1 MSKDCESAK
10 RTLSE
15 LYFANDIK
23 KAPADI
29 ETAPLALET
38 LPPELLAI
46 SLAGYADWGDLAKL
60 ACVQSS
66 WKNLVADS
74 AEFQGRD
81 SQWELAMSLLHGD
94 DKHAGGSICRYGGM
108 ETEERAL
115 AANNRGLQRNESL
128 AVKYLHKI
136 AGISVDGIVNNGE
149 SLDSKSVLPGDQS
162 SDETIKHGM
171 VDEPALIE
179 LANCYLHGIGVERN
193 PRLAI
198 HYLVTAYHCK
208 KSLRAAH
215 TLAMLYEYPDMS
227 CNQIEIDVVAAFEWF
242 KAAAV
247 NDHVPSMAELALCYE
262 LGCGVEQDDSEAL
275 EWYTKAANKGCSPS
289 HYSVG
294 EHFEEARG
302 VRMDHEEAV
311 LWYYKAAKLG
321 EEDGFNGLKR
331 LKDTARRIIPECD
344 HEAMN
349 LLNVDAQAM
358 GVMMNE

>member
-1 MSKDCESAK
+1 MSKESAK

-15 LYFANDIK
+15 LYFANDT
-23 KAPADI
+23 KAPADE
-29 ETAPLALET
+29 ETAPHTLET
-38 LPPELLAI
+38 LPPELQAI
-46 SLAGYADWGDLAKL
+46 SLVGYADWGDLAKL

-66 WKNLVADS
+66 WKNLVHDS

-81 SQWELAMSLLHGD
+81 AKWTLAMSLLHGD
-94 DKHAGGSICRYGGM
+94 DKHAGDSICRYGGS
-108 ETEERAL
+108 ESEEERAL
-115 AANNRGLQRNESL
+115 TANNRGLQRNESL
-128 AVKYLHKI
+128 AVKYLHEI
-136 AGISVDGIVNNGE
+136 AGVSADGRGNNGE
-149 SLDSKSVLPGDQS
+149 SLDSKSVLPGDEF
-162 SDETIKHGM
+162 SDERINHGT
-171 VDEPALIE
+171 VDEPALFE

-193 PRLAI
+193 PQLAI

-208 KSLRAAH
+208 SSLRAAH

-227 CNQIEIDVVAAFEWF
+227 CDQIEIDVVAAFEWF

-247 NDHVPSMAELALCYE
+247 KNHVSSMAELALCYE

-275 EWYTKAANKGCSPS
+275 EWYTKAADKGCSPS

-321 EEDGFNGLKR
+321 EEDGLNGLKR
-331 LKDTARRIIPECD
+331 LKDVARRIVPECD
-344 HEAMN
+344 HADMN
-349 LLNVDAQAM
+349 LLNDDAQEM